1 MQFKADEYASTGAM
15 PKKIFSIAPAPMI
28 EVPDLIEPQ
37 RESFKWFVETALKEI
52 FTEFSPITDYSE
64 KKFELKFKKYELG
77 EPKCTPEFAKANKL
91 TYDAPL
97 RAQVI
102 LKNKT
107 FESEK
112 DQEMF
117 MADMPVMT
125 ENGTFIIN
133 GVERVIV
140 PQLARSYGIFFT
152 ANEVKG
158 RTMFGA
164 KIIPARGAWIEME
177 SDVDGVIYVK
187 IDRKKKFPI
196 SSLLRVMGIEKEAD
210 MIKMMS
216 SVERGEEYMK
226 ATIAKDP
233 AKSVDESFVEVY
245 KRLRDGDLATID
257 NAKEFVRSLFA
268 PERYDLDR
276 KSVV

>member
-1 MQFKADEYASTGAM
+1 MKFKADDYASVGAM
-15 PKKIFSIAPAPMI
+15 PKKVFSLSPAPMI

-37 RESFKWFVETALKEI
+37 RESFTWFVGTALKEI

-64 KKFELKFKKYELG
+64 KKFELRFKKYELG
-77 EPKCTPEFAKANKL
+77 EPKCTPEYAKENKL

-117 MADMPVMT
+117 LADMPVMT

-158 RTMFGA
+158 RTLFGA
-164 KIIPARGAWIEME
+164 KIIPARGAWI
-177 SDVDGVIYVK
+177 
-187 IDRKKKFPI
+187 
-196 SSLLRVMGIEKEAD
+196 
-210 MIKMMS
+210 
-216 SVERGEEYMK
+216 
-226 ATIAKDP
+226 
-233 AKSVDESFVEVY
+233 
-245 KRLRDGDLATID
+245 
-257 NAKEFVRSLFA
+257 
-268 PERYDLDR
+268 
-276 KSVV
+276 

>member
-1 MQFKADEYASTGAM
+1 MQFKADEYASVGAM
-15 PKKIFSIAPAPMI
+15 PQKKFAISPDPMI
-28 EVPDLIEPQ
+28 DVPDLIEPQ
-37 RESFKWFVETALKEI
+37 RESFKWFAETALKEV

-77 EPKCTPEFAKANKL
+77 QPKCTPEYAKENKL

-117 MADMPVMT
+117 LADMPVMT

-152 ANEVKG
+152 AGETKG
-158 RTMFGA
+158 KTVFGA
-164 KIIPARGAWIEME
+164 KIIPARGAWVEIE
-177 SDVDGVIYVK
+177 SDIDGVIYVK

-196 SSLLRVMGIEKEAD
+196 SSLLRVMGVEKEKE
-210 MIKMMS
+210 MIDLMKG
-216 SVERGEEYMK
+216 VERGEEYMK
-226 ATIAKDP
+226 VTLAKDV
-233 AKSVDESFVEVY
+233 AKTTEESFVEIY
-245 KRLRDGDLATID
+245 KRLRDGDLATVD
-257 NAKEFVRSLFA
+257 SAK
-268 PERYDLDR
+268 
-276 KSVV
+276 